1 MLSFHFSTKIS
12 RTMPIVSRSRSRIDI
27 PTSTQRS
34 RNRAVVISRPLFAC
48 FFNVNLG
55 YEIISPELQNFRKN
69 LIDGK
74 HLEILK
80 PFINGSRNGWVRVPC
95 HDVGDVLEDLQI
107 VNVQDRKDSMTIPA
121 FLERISSVLA
131 HQTKSTLSQ
140 LVLQ

>member
-1 MLSFHFSTKIS
+1 MLRHSYKASITVLFYVIIPFFYKDIQNHAD
-12 RTMPIVSRSRSRIDI
+12 RQRSRSRIEI

-69 LIDGK
+69 LLDGK

-95 HDVGDVLEDLQI
+95 HDVGDVL
-107 VNVQDRKDSMTIPA
+107 
-121 FLERISSVLA
+121 
-131 HQTKSTLSQ
+131 
-140 LVLQ
+140 